1 MILCLFIIASGWR
14 PQYTGIIH
22 WYIAYTL
29 QWSAT
34 TIDGGEQ
41 INTVLTFLLI
51 PITLLDR
58 RKNHFYKTV
67 ENCNNFYS
75 KYITWLFMI
84 LIKIQVGIIY
94 LNAALERLKNPEW
107 ADGTAL
113 YYFFSDPIFGLPPYQ
128 LNVLEPLLNSP
139 FIILVTWAVTVFE
152 LFLVIC
158 MFASSP
164 LKRFGHNLG
173 IIFHIGIIF
182 TIGIV
187 TFGITMCAAVI
198 LYLRQWNNEYSFT
211 KVKKTLKKY
220 INLKNTKRF
229 FVDSSVKNKKGL
241 KKMSGII
248 LFDGD
253 CNFCD
258 CAVQFIIKNDKKGYF
273 KFASLQSE
281 IGICLLNKYSAPHDI
296 DSIFLLENNK
306 YHYKSSAVL
315 RICKNLK
322 GWYKTGYILIII
334 PKPLRDFIYNIV
346 AKNRYRWFGKR
357 ETCMIPSPEV
367 RKRFLD

>member
-1 MILCLFIIASGWR
+1 MILCLYIIASGWR

-229 FVDSSVKNKKGL
+229 FVDSSGR
-241 KKMSGII
+241 
-248 LFDGD
+248 
-253 CNFCD
+253 
-258 CAVQFIIKNDKKGYF
+258 
-273 KFASLQSE
+273 
-281 IGICLLNKYSAPHDI
+281 
-296 DSIFLLENNK
+296 SIFK
-306 YHYKSSAVL
+306 
-315 RICKNLK
+315 
-322 GWYKTGYILIII
+322 
-334 PKPLRDFIYNIV
+334 
-346 AKNRYRWFGKR
+346 
-357 ETCMIPSPEV
+357 
-367 RKRFLD
+367 